1 MKKISFLGIS
11 QDTIAIIF
19 DLISELKFQENFDIY
34 PNKLFDIIPF
44 LPHKEIS
51 YTIHSVGTKLPV
63 FDSFVFGV
71 SGAKNKKTIFL
82 DFLKSM
88 EINEERY
95 FSLIHN
101 SAYIAPS
108 SIISKGVLIEP
119 KVVISS
125 QTQIDFGVSIKRG
138 SLVGHHNQIGAFTDI
153 NPGVIISGKVKI
165 GTGCTIG
172 SGAIL
177 KDNIS
182 IGENTI
188 IGMGSVVTKDIPSN
202 CVAYGNPC
210 KIMKEF

>member
-1 MKKISFLGIS
+1 MKKISILGIS
-11 QDTIAIIF
+11 EDTIAIIF
-19 DLISELKFQENFDIY
+19 DLVSELRTQDNFDIY
-34 PNKLFDIIPF
+34 PNKWFNTVPF
-44 LPHKEIS
+44 LPFKKTS
-51 YTIHSVGTKLPV
+51 YTIHSVGTILPAS
-63 FDSFVFGV
+63 DIFVFGV
-71 SGAKNKKTIFL
+71 SGPKNKKTIYL

-95 FSLIHN
+95 FSLIHD
-101 SAYIAPS
+101 SAYVAS
-108 SIISKGVLIEP
+108 SSKISNGVLIEP

-138 SLVGHHNQIGAFTDI
+138 SLIGHHNLIGAFTDI
-153 NPGVIISGKVKI
+153 NPGVVISGKVKI
-165 GTGCTIG
+165 GAGCTIG
-172 SGAIL
+172 SGAVL

>member
-1 MKKISFLGIS
+1 MKKISLLGIS
-11 QDTIAIIF
+11 EDTIAILF
-19 DLISELKFQENFDIY
+19 DLVSELNLQESFDIY
-34 PNKLFDIIPF
+34 PNRLFEIVPF
-44 LPHKEIS
+44 LPHKAIS
-51 YTIHSVGTKLPV
+51 YTIHPVGTKLPV
-63 FDSFVFGV
+63 FDTFVFGV
-71 SGAKNKKTIFL
+71 SGAKNKKAIFI

-88 EINEERY
+88 EIKEERY

-108 SIISKGVLIEP
+108 SIISNGVLIEP

-125 QTQIDFGVSIKRG
+125 QSQIDFGVSIKRG
-138 SLVGHHNQIGAFTDI
+138 SLIGHHNQIGAFTDI

-165 GTGCTIG
+165 GAGCTIG
-172 SGAIL
+172 SGAVF

-210 KIMKEF
+210 KIIKEF